1 MSAEYKYRA
10 FISYSH
16 KDEKWA
22 SWLHHALETF
32 KVPKYLVGEETAMGV
47 VPERM
52 GKVFRDRE
60 ELSSSHSLGAELTQ
74 ALKDSACQIV
84 ICSPNAANSHWTN
97 EEILTY
103 KRLGRESRV
112 FCLIVDGEPGTDQ
125 ECFPQA
131 ARFRMGADGELS
143 EEPAEPIAADAR
155 PHADGKF
162 NAKLKLI
169 AGMLGVGFDALKQRE
184 LRRQKKRKAILAAS
198 SVAGAVVAA
207 TLVYSIYL
215 NLTAIPPVEMEPVSV
230 LIADFDNQTGDPLFD
245 GLLEQ
250 ALNIG
255 VEGAPNVTAYPRNE
269 ALDIGGIIQPDADAL
284 DTELAQLV
292 AVREGIQ
299 YVLSGLIARDGSG
312 FDIALRALDPNSGEE
327 VFDLSVGAREPDAVL
342 SAMSKL
348 SEGVREELGDTTLD
362 QPDATA
368 GPFTAASLEA
378 AKAFTEATNFDYEGK
393 PEEAAK
399 KFAEATELD
408 PNFSR
413 AFAGWAFSEFRMGN
427 AERAEELWQKALSIM
442 ENMTERERLRTL
454 GLYYAAVTRNYEN
467 AVQSF
472 SELVEKY
479 PADAAARNNLAVAAF
494 LTLDFETATEQG
506 REIMEIYPNSR
517 LYQSNFALYATYSGD
532 FAAASEVA
540 QRLVEADP
548 GFGTA
553 YLSLAIAHIMNGD
566 YASARDAYAQM
577 ANADSSDHRES
588 AALLGRGDL
597 EAYLGNFSVARE
609 ILESGIEAEVEA
621 ERLNAAAT
629 KKIALADVLLAAG
642 EPDAAASAAGEAR
655 DWSNRESVDVSAA
668 RIYVAVGKTD
678 AAGKVA
684 EGLSGRLQSRS
695 RAYGQ
700 MVQGMLAREAGNYVE
715 AVDALRGA
723 IDLADLWLIRFELG
737 KAYLEAG
744 FYAEALGEFNACLD
758 RRGEATAVFLDDLP
772 SVRYLAELPYWIAR
786 AQSGLGMQSSSIQGY
801 QDFLALRP
809 EGGPLA
815 DDARQRMQ

>member
-1 MSAEYKYRA
+1 MSVDYKYRA

-22 SWLHHALETF
+22 SWLHRALETF
-32 KVPKYLVGEETAMGV
+32 KVPKHLVGQETVMGT

-60 ELSSSHSLGAELTQ
+60 ELSSSASLGAELTQ
-74 ALKDSACQIV
+74 ALEDSACQIV
-84 ICSPNAANSHWTN
+84 ICSPNAARSHWTN
-97 EEILTY
+97 EEVLTY

-112 FCLIVDGEPGTDQ
+112 FCLIVDGEPGTDLD
-125 ECFPQA
+125 CFPPA
-131 ARFRMGADGELS
+131 VRFQMGDDGALS
-143 EEPAEPIAADAR
+143 DEIAEPIAADAR

-169 AGMLGVGFDALKQRE
+169 AGMLGVGFDDLKQRE
-184 LRRQKKRKAILAAS
+184 LVRQKKRKAIVTIGTITGIFVAS
-198 SVAGAVVAA
+198 A
-207 TLVYSIYL
+207 LVYSIYL

-255 VEGAPNVTAYPRNE
+255 VEGAPNVTSYSRNN
-269 ALDIGGIIQPDADAL
+269 ALSIGGMIKPGADKL
-284 DTELAQLV
+284 GPELAQLV

-299 YVLSGLIARDGSG
+299 YVLSGLIEPDGSG
-312 FDIALRALDPNSGEE
+312 FDIDLRAIDPNSGEE
-327 VFDLSVGAREPDAVL
+327 AFDVSVGARGPDGVL
-342 SAMSKL
+342 AAMSKL

-378 AKAFTEATNFDYEGK
+378 AKAFTEATDFDFAGK

-413 AFAGWAFSEFRMGN
+413 AYAGWAFSEFRMGN
-427 AERAEELWQKALSIM
+427 TERAEELWQKALSIM
-442 ENMTERERLRTL
+442 DNMTERERLRTL
-454 GLYYAAVTRNYEN
+454 GIYYAAVTRNYEN

-494 LTLDFETATEQG
+494 LTLDFATAAEQG
-506 REIMEIYPNSR
+506 REIMEIYPNSL

-540 QRLVEADP
+540 RGIIEANP

-553 YLSLAIAHIMNGD
+553 YLSLAIAHIMNAE
-566 YASARDAYAQM
+566 YAAAREAYAGM
-577 ANADSSDHRES
+577 AQAESSDHRES
-588 AALLGRGDL
+588 TAALGLGDL
-597 EAYLGNFSVARE
+597 EAYLGNFSAARE
-609 ILESGIEAEVEA
+609 IFESAIEAELEA

-629 KKIALADVLLAAG
+629 KKIALAQVLLSAG
-642 EPDAAASAAGEAR
+642 DFDSAAAAADVAR
-655 DWSNRESVDVSAA
+655 EWSRLESINVAAA
-668 RIYVAVGKTD
+668 RIYVAVGKTEI
-678 AAGKVA
+678 AATIAK
-684 EGLSGRLQSRS
+684 ELSGKLQSRS

-700 MVQGMLAREAGNYVE
+700 MIQGMLAREAGDFVE
-715 AVDALRGA
+715 AVDSLRSALE
-723 IDLADLWLIRFELG
+723 LADLWLIRFELG

-758 RRGEATAVFLDDLP
+758 RRGEASAVFLDDSP
-772 SVRYLAELPYWIAR
+772 SVRYLAELPYWIGR
-786 AQSGLGMQSSSIQGY
+786 AQSGLGMQSSSIQAFE
-801 QDFLALRP
+801 DFLALRP

-815 DDARQRMQ
+815 DDARQRMP